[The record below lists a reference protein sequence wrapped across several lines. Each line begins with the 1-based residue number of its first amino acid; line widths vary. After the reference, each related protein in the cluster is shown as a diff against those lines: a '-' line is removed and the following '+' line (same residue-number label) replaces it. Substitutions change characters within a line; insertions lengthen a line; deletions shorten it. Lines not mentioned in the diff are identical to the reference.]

1 MRAIT
6 RSRGTVFSWGRS
18 SRISRRRAI
27 SLLEIMVALLIMA
40 FAFIPLVGVIGTG
53 ATDTDVAKSYIF
65 AQTTARNILDNLL
78 DNVPFE
84 CVRVAPGSV
93 SDTDGSNAETAVSQ
107 LVSTPEYQVA
117 SFLSLLGNPGSVDT
131 FGRGEL
137 RDERGT
143 RYFIK
148 LFCFPLAGTANAVG
162 AINPADEI
170 TFRYLPRPPYETA
183 TNASNQAVWY
193 PTPTAPAPA
202 FVNAGVPRPYDFTVG
217 STPDF
222 AIRTTNAFSL
232 GVPQGSIPVL
242 NYCVLKRILLR
253 VRWVMPKGGERSIEI
268 YTAKGNLA
276 REDLA
281 P

>member
-1 MRAIT
+1 MRVI
-6 RSRGTVFSWGRS
+6 RIIEGTVRLRGCARQLTGRFG
-18 SRISRRRAI
+18 I

-93 SDTDGSNAETAVSQ
+93 ADTDGSNAEPGISQ
-107 LVSTPEYQVA
+107 LVNSPEYQVA
-117 SFLSLLGNPGSVDT
+117 SFLSLLGNDGTVDT

-148 LFCFPLAGTANAVG
+148 LFCFPLVGTANPVG
-162 AINPADEI
+162 AIDPTTEV

-183 TNASNQAVWY
+183 TNSSNQAIWY
-193 PTPTAPAPA
+193 TNSP
-202 FVNAGVPRPYDFTVG
+202 FVAAGVPRPYDFAPG
-217 STPDF
+217 SPDF
-222 AIRTTNAFSL
+222 SIRTTNAFSL
-232 GVPQGSIPVL
+232 GVPAGSIAAL
-242 NYCVLKRILLR
+242 QYCVLKRILLR
-253 VRWVMPKGGERSIEI
+253 VRWVLPKGGERSIEI

-276 REDLA
+276 REDL
-281 P
+281 

>member
-1 MRAIT
+1 MREKQYL
-6 RSRGTVFSWGRS
+6 RGTVFSPVRHVRNPGV
-18 SRISRRRAI
+18 AGM

-53 ATDTDVAKSYIF
+53 ATDTDVAKTYIF

-84 CVRVAPGSV
+84 CVRVAGGSV
-93 SDTDGSNAETAVSQ
+93 ADTDGTNSEPGISQ
-107 LVSTPEYQVA
+107 FVNTPEYQVA
-117 SFLSLLGNPGSVDT
+117 SFLSLLGNGGTIDT

-148 LFCFPLAGTANAVG
+148 LFCFPLVGTTNPLGAV
-162 AINPADEI
+162 NPADEV

-183 TNASNQAVWY
+183 TDTSVPPRAVWY
-193 PTPTAPAPA
+193 SASA
-202 FVNAGVPRPYDFTVG
+202 FVNAGVLRPYDFTAG
-217 STPDF
+217 SSPDF
-222 AIRTTNAFSL
+222 SIRTTNAFSL
-232 GVPQGSIPVL
+232 GVPQGAIATL
-242 NYCVLKRILLR
+242 QYCVLKRILLR
-253 VRWVMPKGGERSIEI
+253 VRWVLPKGGERSIEI

-276 REDLA
+276 RQDL
-281 P
+281 